1 MLLTNKIGYVNAT
14 DLGNAS
20 KLSPL
25 SISFIICFGKC
36 ECAVRPGKRKAISLF
51 KDVERGFCSSVSA
64 RETQL
69 GFPACLS
76 HVSVMLRAA
85 FRCAT
90 CRWGVTKCLLS
101 LHPLGLTA
109 SP

>member
-1 MLLTNKIGYVNAT
+1 MLLTNKTGYVNAT
-14 DLGNAS
+14 DLENIS

-25 SISFIICFGKC
+25 FISFTVCFGKC
-36 ECAVRPGKRKAISLF
+36 NCGVRPGKWKGISLF

-69 GFPACLS
+69 GFPVCLS
-76 HVSVMLRAA
+76 HVSVLLKAA
-85 FRCAT
+85 LRCAT

-101 LHPLGLTA
+101 LLPPA
-109 SP
+109 